1 MAQFMENIGALI
13 EYNGNPITLL
23 DQGVKCIN
31 CKCGWR
37 SDQGRSVNEGL
48 WLAFVKTQWSS
59 YVLKVRPPLWHK
71 KMKTSYFLG
80 NVMIWIKI
88 VRLAVSSY
96 HGAAAL
102 CDLFKELSF
111 SAPVMPPRPPLSI
124 PCNFYWVL
132 PSTPHNRPNSCVSAD
147 QQAATVEDAA
157 APVLLHALS
166 EASAMCCCWP
176 ECHTLTAFVWS
187 QLWSNHWS
195 KANMMSVNHSG
206 YTCYNS
212 CTHEWSGTDASWWV
226 VELLYPELTHLYQ

>member
-13 EYNGNPITLL
+13 EYNGNPITLP

-71 KMKTSYFLG
+71 KMKTFYFLG

-96 HGAAAL
+96 HGADVL
-102 CDLFKELSF
+102 YDLFKELSF
-111 SAPVMPPRPPLSI
+111 SAPVMPPRPLFPWRVMSTGCYLPHRTIAQIAVYLQTSRLRLLRMQLFRFYSTLWMKPLLCAAAAAAAGLNVTHSQL
-124 PCNFYWVL
+124 CV
-132 PSTPHNRPNSCVSAD
+132 VSALE
-147 QQAATVEDAA
+147 Q
-157 APVLLHALS
+157 PLI
-166 EASAMCCCWP
+166 
-176 ECHTLTAFVWS
+176 
-187 QLWSNHWS
+187 
-195 KANMMSVNHSG
+195 
-206 YTCYNS
+206 
-212 CTHEWSGTDASWWV
+212 
-226 VELLYPELTHLYQ
+226 